1 MTLGDLNNKG
11 FEPAVTILEQGG
23 LPTDTVNRLPLSQ
36 RYDYAFDGDSET
48 LSGLLVS
55 PALNQLVAWAGPVHI
70 SADFADART
79 GRRSSASSARHRP
92 GSSTSRAGHQL
103 ASSRIA
109 RTRRWRHVR
118 PP

>member
-1 MTLGDLNNKG
+1 MTLGDLNNQG

-55 PALNQLVAWAGPVHI
+55 PALNQLVAWAGQFTSAPI
-70 SADFADART
+70 SPTLERADVVAHHRRDTVR
-79 GRRSSASSARHRP
+79 GRPRR
-92 GSSTSRAGHQL
+92 GLGTS
-103 ASSRIA
+103 
-109 RTRRWRHVR
+109 
-118 PP
+118 